1 MLGKLIKYDLKANR
15 NVFLLMYAVL
25 LATAVGTR
33 ISFIDWINRFD
44 QISMAVSAIGS
55 VLMFTYVIALIAINV
70 ICIVL
75 IVRRFYTHLFG
86 GEGYL
91 TFTLP
96 VSMEEHFFSKV
107 ISAVIIYVVTFLVQ
121 GISLLILC
129 VGIFDP
135 QITQEIVNI
144 LGQLFGDVVP
154 MGDMIGQLIINV
166 VATFSSLL
174 MIYFSICVGQM
185 VNRHRVISSVVVYFG
200 LNALLNV
207 INTWISGAF
216 MEIVPS
222 GLSVEFRY
230 DPVYYVFVGV
240 FLAIQL
246 AGFSVGSIMIM
257 KKKLNLE

>member
-25 LATAVGTR
+25 LATAMGTR
-33 ISFIDWINRFD
+33 ISFIDWISRFEE
-44 QISMAVSAIGS
+44 ISMAVSVIGS
-55 VLMFTYVIALIAINV
+55 VSMFTYVIALIAINV

-96 VSMEEHFFSKV
+96 VSAEEHFFAKLL
-107 ISAVIIYVVTFLVQ
+107 SAVIIYVATFLVQ
-121 GISLLILC
+121 GVSVAILC
-129 VGIFDP
+129 VGIFDSE
-135 QITQEIVNI
+135 ITREIFNV
-144 LGQLFGDVVP
+144 LRQLFGDVILT
-154 MGDMIGQLIINV
+154 GDMIGQLVINV
-166 VATFSSLL
+166 VATLSSLL

-185 VNRHRVISSVVVYFG
+185 VNRHRVLSAVVIYFG
-200 LNALLNV
+200 LNAILNMV
-207 INTWISGAF
+207 NTWIAESF

-230 DPVYYVFVGV
+230 DPVYYVFMGV

>member
-25 LATAVGTR
+25 MATAVGTR
-33 ISFIDWINRFD
+33 ISFIDWISHFD
-44 QISMAVSAIGS
+44 EISMAVSVIGS
-55 VLMFTYVIALIAINV
+55 VLMFSYVIALIAINV

-86 GEGYL
+86 SEGYL

-96 VSMEEHFFSKV
+96 VSVEEHFFSKV
-107 ISAVIIYVVTFLVQ
+107 LSAVIIYVVTLLAQ
-121 GISLLILC
+121 GVSIVILC
-129 VGIFDP
+129 VGVFDIEITREIFN
-135 QITQEIVNI
+135 V
-144 LGQLFGDVVP
+144 LGQIFGNIIPV
-154 MGDMIGQLIINV
+154 GDMIAQLIINV
-166 VATFSSLL
+166 VATFSALL

-185 VNRHRVISSVVVYFG
+185 VNRHRVISAVVVYFG

-207 INTWISGAF
+207 INTWIAEAF
-216 MEIVPS
+216 MEINPS

-230 DPVYYVFVGV
+230 DPVYYVFTGV

>member
-44 QISMAVSAIGS
+44 QISMAVSVIGS
-55 VLMFTYVIALIAINV
+55 VLMFTYAIALIAINV

-96 VSMEEHFFSKV
+96 VSVEDHFFSKV

-121 GISLLILC
+121 GVSIAILC
-129 VGIFDP
+129 AGVFDTE
-135 QITQEIVNI
+135 ITREVFGV
-144 LGQLFGDVVP
+144 LRQLFGDVIL
-154 MGDMIGQLIINV
+154 MGDIIGQMIINV
-166 VATFSSLL
+166 VAALSSLL
-174 MIYFSICVGQM
+174 MIYFAICVGQM
-185 VNRHRVISSVVVYFG
+185 VNRHRVISAVVVYFG

-207 INTWISGAF
+207 INTWIAEAF
-216 MEIVPS
+216 MEIAPS
-222 GLSVEFRY
+222 GMSVEFRY
-230 DPVYYVFVGV
+230 DPVYYVFMGA
-240 FLAIQL
+240 FLVIQL
-246 AGFSVGSIMIM
+246 AGFCVGSIMIM

>member
-33 ISFIDWINRFD
+33 ISFIDWISRFD
-44 QISMAVSAIGS
+44 EISMAVSVIGS
-55 VLMFTYVIALIAINV
+55 VLMFTYVIALIAVNV

-86 GEGYL
+86 SEGYL

-96 VSMEEHFFSKV
+96 VSVEEHFFSKV
-107 ISAVIIYVVTFLVQ
+107 LSAVIIYVVTLLVQ
-121 GISLLILC
+121 GVSLLILC
-129 VGIFDP
+129 VGIFDAEV
-135 QITQEIVNI
+135 TQEISNI
-144 LGQLFGDVVP
+144 FKQIFAGTIPV
-154 MGDMIGQLIINV
+154 GDMIGQLIINV

-174 MIYFSICVGQM
+174 MIDFAICVGQM

-200 LNALLNV
+200 LNAILNMV
-207 INTWISGAF
+207 NTWIAESF
-216 MEIVPS
+216 MEIIPS

-230 DPVYYVFVGV
+230 DPVYYVFMGV

-246 AGFSVGSIMIM
+246 VGFSVGSIMIM